1 MVKKGRLRTMKI
13 KSARFILSAAKM
25 SDCPEDQVPEIA
37 FCGRSNVGKSTL
49 INALTNHRKLAK
61 ISKTPGKTRL
71 INFFLINDVFRFI
84 DLPGFGYAKVPQSV
98 KASWRKLVE
107 DYLANRKNL
116 RAVVIL
122 VDSRRGLLEEE
133 TQLME
138 YCLFYNIPIE
148 LTYTKI
154 DKLKSNEQRQLKK
167 NCAESFKDTGTHCSF
182 VSALKNLGLQEL
194 RLRLDKQISS

>member
-1 MVKKGRLRTMKI
+1 MKI

-25 SDCPEDQVPEIA
+25 SDCPEDQIPEIA

-116 RAVVIL
+116 KAVVVL

-138 YCLFYNIPIE
+138 YCLYYNIPIE
-148 LTYTKI
+148 LTFTKI
-154 DKLKSNEQRQLKK
+154 DKLKSNENRQLKI
-167 NCAESFKDTGTHCSF
+167 NCAESFKGSETHCSF
-182 VSALKNLGLQEL
+182 VSALKNVGLQEL
-194 RLRLDKQISS
+194 RLRLDKQIRS